1 MSLYDI
7 ACFHLLKN
15 VEFYTTV
22 KLCMKHSSGIDP
34 DLLKFQKNIISYPL
48 WLYALFCNI
57 QKGYT
62 ITLYKVLSGDIMDI
76 DYKSIGRNIKE
87 FRIKKGLTQVKLGEK
102 SGVEPSN
109 ISHIERGAT
118 KVSLPTL
125 VSIANALEVSL
136 DEIVYESL
144 TKNEHIIVNII
155 NELLADCSASELLDI
170 SKIIKVTKDVIKGNS
185 K

>member
-1 MSLYDI
+1 M
-7 ACFHLLKN
+7 
-15 VEFYTTV
+15 
-22 KLCMKHSSGIDP
+22 G
-34 DLLKFQKNIISYPL
+34 
-48 WLYALFCNI
+48 
-57 QKGYT
+57 
-62 ITLYKVLSGDIMDI
+62 
-76 DYKSIGRNIKE
+76 
-87 FRIKKGLTQVKLGEK
+87 KLGEK

>member
-1 MSLYDI
+1 MSLFDI

-34 DLLKFQKNIISYPL
+34 DLLKFQKNIIAYPL

-170 SKIIKVTKDVIKGNS
+170 RKIIKVTKDVIKGNS

>member
-1 MSLYDI
+1 
-7 ACFHLLKN
+7 
-15 VEFYTTV
+15 
-22 KLCMKHSSGIDP
+22 
-34 DLLKFQKNIISYPL
+34 
-48 WLYALFCNI
+48 
-57 QKGYT
+57 
-62 ITLYKVLSGDIMDI
+62 MDI

-125 VSIANALEVSL
+125 VSIANALGVSL
-136 DEIVYESL
+136 EEIVYESL

>member
-1 MSLYDI
+1 MSLFDI

-136 DEIVYESL
+136 DEIVYNSL
-144 TKNEHIIVNII
+144 II
-155 NELLADCSASELLDI
+155 NKHIYVKEIDELVGDCDPKEL
-170 SKIIKVTKDVIKGNS
+170 SSIIQIIRTTKGIIRNYK

>member
-1 MSLYDI
+1 MSLFDI

-22 KLCMKHSSGIDP
+22 KLCMKHSSGLDP

-144 TKNEHIIVNII
+144 TKNEHIAIKEI
-155 NELLADCSASELLDI
+155 NELISDCERNELAAMIE
-170 SKIIKVTKDVIKGNS
+170 IIKTTKAILRK
-185 K
+185 